1 MINILSILSF
11 LLAHEFYVSVSYM
24 EYDSERKA
32 IEVQKKVFFDDFEI
46 ALKKQNNLKK
56 FDILK
61 SKRELV
67 DSYIEKYLNDNIE
80 FEINGK
86 EYEINYLG
94 HEYINGSINCYF
106 EVLKIKKI
114 RKLIITDRSLF
125 SDFEDQE
132 NLIYFE
138 MLNDLSVLRL
148 KNPQQKEEIIFT
160 E

>member
-1 MINILSILSF
+1 MN
-11 LLAHEFYVSVSYM
+11 EN
-24 EYDSERKA
+24 
-32 IEVQKKVFFDDFEI
+32 VQ
-46 ALKKQNNLKK
+46 
-56 FDILK
+56 
-61 SKRELV
+61 
-67 DSYIEKYLNDNIE
+67 

-86 EYEINYLG
+86 EHRINYLG
-94 HEYINGSINCYF
+94 HEYINGTINCYY

-114 RKLIITDRSLF
+114 KKLIITDRSLF

-148 KNPQQKEEIIFT
+148 KNPQQKEAIIFT

>member
-32 IEVQKKVFFDDFEI
+32 IEVQKKIFFDDFEI